1 MVMGRTVQITS
12 SSHLNG
18 RGGEDWKVVRKE
30 VMVGNDVWL
39 VLEWHVSQLSSTS
52 SGKKQVKR
60 EVITDRTRRIYPL
73 QFSWEENH
81 LYLSK

>member
-1 MVMGRTVQITS
+1 MG
-12 SSHLNG
+12 
-18 RGGEDWKVVRKE
+18 GGGDWKVVRKE

-73 QFSWEENH
+73 AGKISDPLQFSWEENH